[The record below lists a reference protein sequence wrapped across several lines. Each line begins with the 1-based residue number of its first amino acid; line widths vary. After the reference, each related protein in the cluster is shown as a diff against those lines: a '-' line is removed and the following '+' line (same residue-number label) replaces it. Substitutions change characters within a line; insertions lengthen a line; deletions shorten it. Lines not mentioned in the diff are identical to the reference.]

1 MTEIVRC
8 PLRTI
13 ALVSLLLG
21 IGLASSPARADQRVG
36 IDSAVNPNAMGI
48 PPGALPRRL
57 VLGQDVVFN
66 ERITTEAG
74 GQTQILFV
82 DESTLSVGPNANM
95 VIDQFVYDP
104 NAGTGKFAAS
114 LTRGV
119 FRFVGGKL
127 SKQENA
133 VTMRTPTATIGIRG
147 GVMLFDLA
155 EDGKLSVYKVYGKSV
170 TITGLNGVS
179 QTITRN
185 GFAVTVS
192 KPGASPSDPAP
203 PPPGA
208 AAALLAQIDG
218 RAGGNGGATT
228 VPTEVT
234 VANSGIA
241 NAISSNV
248 TASIQA
254 AAHTQPPAQQS
265 QNISPVVQLTQLN
278 NQNVSVPGATVT
290 PVGGGS
296 SVPIG
301 GFPMVPAGTPI
312 GGPGGNPPMNPSM
325 PPPMNP
331 SMPPPMNPPMPPMP
345 PVVVIP
351 PPPPPPPITASYAG
365 NFKSTN
371 GFGTTF
377 GLLDPSGTT
386 SNGIAYSGG
395 TLSFPSGA
403 PQNGV
408 FTATLGSAGQ
418 LTIPLA
424 PGTATL
430 PANGARTSSPAG
442 PVTGTTYMSPDG
454 KFFYANL
461 TPVNSP
467 AQSEFIYGGQT
478 VNPSFYQATGATRI
492 LAFNVQPDA
501 ALRSNIPFIRNQAGG
516 NLPNAYVSPYY
527 VVAPANV
534 NFGDNLQGATRTPT
548 LQASLAIDGKG
559 ANQQSVI
566 VVQTGQFFTASDGGV
581 AVSGLVR
588 GSSRLDPTAPP
599 IRINS
604 SDATVIDGNGGRIYG
619 GNSIQGF
626 VLDQNGYNFNSN
638 YLPNQLAQENTLVQP
653 QTITTNYAFNQPV
666 KPGTVPTGVGTSR
679 TTQTLTGFFG
689 GLQQN
694 PTAANGVSPPPYI
707 VLGGVTVST
716 NASTNRVSA
725 TLAGGVDPA
734 TPSTDGVTAEVLN
747 FGSTSGLYAARS
759 AFVDNSRFAAVE
771 SPYNPAATTTSSQGL
786 APVIING
793 KVLTFNGDPGQ
804 AGLLYLVS
812 SDTVPSTALLPAG
825 VSYCQ
830 CQYLQ
835 WGYWGGDIRGGTTAD
850 NTLRERAHIN
860 TWVAGP
866 LTPVTEINALAMQG
880 AAGNYSGHLIG
891 SVFNNGAQYL
901 AAGGLQA
908 AYNFG
913 TQMGSFKV
921 INYDG
926 LNFNQ
931 TGKVSVAS
939 GPTYG
944 FGIAQPP
951 NGGQPGLVG
960 SVAGAFYGPN
970 ATETGGS
977 FAFKK
982 IGLPYYTS
990 GIFAAAGSVPH

>member
-1 MTEIVRC
+1 MR
-8 PLRTI
+8 
-13 ALVSLLLG
+13 G
-21 IGLASSPARADQRVG
+21 
-36 IDSAVNPNAMGI
+36 
-48 PPGALPRRL
+48 
-57 VLGQDVVFN
+57 
-66 ERITTEAG
+66 AG
-74 GQTQILFV
+74 GGGG
-82 DESTLSVGPNANM
+82 SGGSGGGGP
-95 VIDQFVYDP
+95 
-104 NAGTGKFAAS
+104 
-114 LTRGV
+114 
-119 FRFVGGKL
+119 GG
-127 SKQENA
+127 
-133 VTMRTPTATIGIRG
+133 G
-147 GVMLFDLA
+147 G
-155 EDGKLSVYKVYGKSV
+155 
-170 TITGLNGVS
+170 
-179 QTITRN
+179 
-185 GFAVTVS
+185 
-192 KPGASPSDPAP
+192 
-203 PPPGA
+203 
-208 AAALLAQIDG
+208 
-218 RAGGNGGATT
+218 GGNGGGG
-228 VPTEVT
+228 
-234 VANSGIA
+234 S
-241 NAISSNV
+241 
-248 TASIQA
+248 
-254 AAHTQPPAQQS
+254 
-265 QNISPVVQLTQLN
+265 
-278 NQNVSVPGATVT
+278 
-290 PVGGGS
+290 GGG
-296 SVPIG
+296 
-301 GFPMVPAGTPI
+301 
-312 GGPGGNPPMNPSM
+312 NL
-325 PPPMNP
+325 
-331 SMPPPMNPPMPPMP
+331 
-345 PVVVIP
+345 PV
-351 PPPPPPPITASYAG
+351 TSTYAG

-418 LTIPLA
+418 LTIPLV
-424 PGTATL
+424 PGTAAL
-430 PANGARTSSPAG
+430 PANGTGTSSPAG

-454 KFFYANL
+454 TFFYANL

-478 VNPSFYQATGATRI
+478 VNPNFYQATGATRI
-492 LAFNVQPDA
+492 LAFNVQPDV
-501 ALRSNIPFIRNQAGG
+501 ALRSPIPFIRNQAGG
-516 NLPNAYVSPYY
+516 NLPNAVVSPYY

-534 NFGDNLQGATRTPT
+534 NFGNNLQGATRTPT

-566 VVQTGQFFTASDGGV
+566 VVQTGQFFNASDGGV
-581 AVSGLVR
+581 AVTGLVR

-619 GNSIQGF
+619 GSSIQGF

-638 YLPNQLAQENTLVQP
+638 YVPNQLAQENTLIQP

-707 VLGGVTVST
+707 VLGGATIST

-725 TLAGGVDPA
+725 TLAGGVNPA

-759 AFVDNSRFAAVE
+759 AFVDNSHFAAVK

-793 KVLTFNGDPGQ
+793 KVLTFDGDPGQ

-812 SDTVPSTALLPAG
+812 SGTVPSTALLPAG

-835 WGYWGGDIRGGTTAD
+835 WGYWGGDIRGGTTAE
-850 NTLRERAHIN
+850 NTVRERAHIN

-866 LTPVTEINALAMQG
+866 LTPATEINALAMQK
-880 AAGNYSGHLIG
+880 ATGNYSGHLIG

-926 LNFNQ
+926 LNFTQ
-931 TGKVSVAS
+931 TGKVSVTAGS
-939 GPTYG
+939 TYG
-944 FGIAQPP
+944 FGITQPP

-960 SVAGAFYGPN
+960 SVAGAFYGPQ
-970 ATETGGS
+970 ATETGGN

-990 GIFAAAGSVPH
+990 GIFAAAGSVSH

>member
-8 PLRTI
+8 PLRAV

-21 IGLASSPARADQRVG
+21 IGLASPCVRADQRVG

-66 ERITTEAG
+66 ERITTEAE

-104 NAGTGKFAAS
+104 NTGTGKFVAS

-147 GVMLFDLA
+147 GVMLVNLRSDCATSGSRFGAPSCNAL
-155 EDGKLSVYKVYGKSV
+155 EVHKLYGKGV
-170 TITGLNGVS
+170 TITGLDGVS

-185 GFAVTVS
+185 GFEVTVS
-192 KPGASPSDPAP
+192 GPGASPSDPAQSP
-203 PPPGA
+203 RGST
-208 AAALLAQIDG
+208 AALLAQLDG
-218 RAGGNGGATT
+218 RAGGNGGAQT

-241 NAISSNV
+241 NAISANI
-248 TASIQA
+248 TPNIQA
-254 AAHTQPPAQQS
+254 AGQAAATQPQSVTKTVQQTVPPTTFQAGS
-265 QNISPVVQLTQLN
+265 TQG
-278 NQNVSVPGATVT
+278 GAIT
-290 PVGGGS
+290 
-296 SVPIG
+296 
-301 GFPMVPAGTPI
+301 ATPI
-312 GGPGGNPPMNPSM
+312 NPTSLIISTPQIPSQ
-325 PPPMNP
+325 PPVI
-331 SMPPPMNPPMPPMP
+331 PPTPPVIPPTP
-345 PVVVIP
+345 PVVIT
-351 PPPPPPPITASYAG
+351 PPIQPQPVTATYAG

-377 GLLDPSGTT
+377 GLTDPSGTT

-395 TLSFPSGA
+395 TLSFPPGA

-408 FTATLGSAGQ
+408 FTAKIAGLGQ
-418 LTIPLA
+418 LAIPLA

-430 PANGARTSSPAG
+430 PTNGAGTSSPAG

-454 KFFYANL
+454 TFFYANL

-478 VNPSFYQATGATRI
+478 VNPNFYQATGAPRI
-492 LAFNVQPDA
+492 LAFNVQPDV
-501 ALRSNIPFIRNQAGG
+501 ALRSPIPFIRNQAGG
-516 NLPNAYVSPYY
+516 NLPNAVVSPYY

-534 NFGDNLQGATRTPT
+534 NFGNNLQGATRTPT

-566 VVQTGQFFTASDGGV
+566 VVHTGQFFTASDGGV
-581 AVSGLVR
+581 AVTGLVR
-588 GSSRLDPTAPP
+588 GSSRLDPKAPP
-599 IRINS
+599 IRITSN
-604 SDATVIDGNGGRIYG
+604 DANVIDANGGRVYG
-619 GNSIQGF
+619 KNSISGF

-638 YLPNQLAQENTLVQP
+638 YVPNQLAQENTLIQP

-707 VLGGVTVST
+707 VLGGATVST
-716 NASTNRVSA
+716 NESTNRVSA
-725 TLAGGVDPA
+725 TLAGAVDPA

-747 FGSTSGLYAARS
+747 FGSLQGLYAARS
-759 AFVDNSRFAAVE
+759 AFVDDSHFAAVE
-771 SPYNPAATTTSSQGL
+771 SPYNPANGQGA
-786 APVIING
+786 APVMLQIKNG
-793 KVLTFNGDPGQ
+793 KPQVLTFNGDPGQ

-812 SDTVPSTALLPAG
+812 SGTVPSNALLPPG

-835 WGYWGGDIRGGTTAD
+835 WGYWGGDIRGGTTAN
-850 NTLRERAHIN
+850 NTVRERAHIN
-860 TWVAGP
+860 TWVAGVQTP
-866 LTPVTEINALAMQG
+866 SGPGSEIASLMAMGAKGSYNGTLT
-880 AAGNYSGHLIG
+880 G
-891 SVFNNGAQYL
+891 SVYNGVAQYL
-901 AAGGLQA
+901 ATGGLHA
-908 AYNFG
+908 TYNFG
-913 TQMGSFKV
+913 TTMGLFQV

-926 LNFNQ
+926 INFTQ
-931 TGKVSVAS
+931 KGPAALTGSN
-939 GPTYG
+939 YG
-944 FGIAQPP
+944 FGISTTASA
-951 NGGQPGLVG
+951 GGKPVG
-960 SVAGAFYGPN
+960 VSGVVAGSFYGPQ
-970 ATETGGS
+970 ATETGGT

-982 IGLPYYTS
+982 INLPYYTS